1 MDNNLNFLKNVK
13 LSKRKKS
20 KSKSK
25 SSSSKKRFSKKVK
38 ANVVSNNEVGENAL
52 INAINNS
59 EKTNFNAIIRDCVKN
74 KELTQIY
81 KQTGNNKFA
90 PKYKTKEEYDRSFTS
105 IELFS
110 KKFTPEQLKTIDTVV
125 FNENND
131 GFFAGAIAYHAL
143 KELGAE
149 IKHIVKIKPNASYKP
164 DRDLERGCSAIF
176 MDVSFSEFSL
186 KYMLN
191 YCKYMIVIDDHEPNM
206 KHENFYSSWVTSKSK
221 NDHAACACT
230 WKFFY
235 PRENVPTVI
244 TYIDSSD
251 TKLFLPWV
259 SYSSKFTEAV
269 GFRYTRSRSPEIR
282 AKTESGELFEELWK
296 IIMQSNVN
304 DLITFGHYY
313 FEVTEK
319 LKDQIAINAQ
329 IRDFQGYKV
338 GILNYRSPAL
348 TKKIGRQICTNL
360 KGKID
365 FAVLWA
371 WEYTMNGYGITLI
384 NDHKGSNINLKELG
398 DKLKVIGKHPKGGD
412 GRPDEYNL
420 YWPRNEKTDIWDLLE
435 KQLI

>member
-74 KELTQIY
+74 KELTQ
-81 KQTGNNKFA
+81 KFKFSMDPVYA
-90 PKYKTKEEYDRSFTS
+90 TKEAYDKSFTS

-110 KKFTPEQLKTIDTVV
+110 KKFTPEQLKTIDTIV

-149 IKHIVKIKPNASYKP
+149 IKNIVKIKPSGSYKP
-164 DRDLERGCSAIF
+164 DRDFDRGSSVFFVDI
-176 MDVSFSEFSL
+176 DFSEFSL
-186 KYMLN
+186 KYMLD
-191 YCKYMIVIDDHEPNM
+191 YCKYMIVIDDHQPKM
-206 KHENFYSSWVTSKSK
+206 KHPNFYSSYVESKK
-221 NDHAACACT
+221 ANDHAACACT

-235 PRENVPTVI
+235 PRENVPFVLS
-244 TYIDSSD
+244 YVDSSD
-251 TKLFLPWV
+251 SKLYLPWV
-259 SYSSKFTEAV
+259 SYTNLFNEAM
-269 GFRYTRSRSPEIR
+269 GFRYTHTRSPKIT
-282 AKTESGELFEELWK
+282 AKIKNGELFKELWV
-296 IIMQSNVN
+296 IMMQSNVN
-304 DLITFGHYY
+304 DLITFGNYY
-313 FEVTEK
+313 FQVTED

-338 GILNYRSPAL
+338 GVLNYRSPAL
-348 TKKIGRQICTNL
+348 NKKVARQISTNL
-360 KGKID
+360 AGKID
-365 FAVLWA
+365 FVVLWG
-371 WEYTMNGYGITLI
+371 WEYTINGYGITLI
-384 NDHKGSNINLKELG
+384 DDHKQTKVDLHDLG
-398 DKLKVIGKHPKGGD
+398 EKLKVIGGHFKGG
-412 GRPDEYNL
+412 GGHKHVYNL
-420 YWPRNEKTDIWDLLE
+420 YWSRNEKTDIWDLFE